1 VPYAWRRP
9 SWAGIKER
17 MWNPQDPR
25 LCTPPAFGW
34 GWSINLYAL
43 LRRIGSMRQGDH
55 G

>member
-34 GWSINLYAL
+34 GWSINLYAVL
-43 LRRIGSMRQGDH
+43 CHIGSMRQGDQ